1 MYDIIV
7 ACKNSYN
14 GYVNDIAQLLCSTKI
29 ATLDATAQKQ
39 LYSGVVT
46 VIVTDIL
53 NGHVQY
59 LNSHVQIRYV
69 DYSCCDNTL

>member
-29 ATLDATAQKQ
+29 ATLDAYNATAQKQ
-39 LYSGVVT
+39 LVMLLQS
-46 VIVTDIL
+46 L
-53 NGHVQY
+53 
-59 LNSHVQIRYV
+59 
-69 DYSCCDNTL
+69 